1 MVYLMKLGWS
11 ILKDPEI
18 LWDG

>member
-11 ILKDPEI
+11 ILKDPES